1 MNLQDLILM
10 PAVTFDFWSFF
21 LNLVLTA
28 TLSWGLARLYI
39 VCGNSL
45 SNRVSFSSTFVIVAL
60 ATLLVI
66 SVVKS
71 SLALSLGLIG
81 ALSIVRFRAA
91 IKEPEEL
98 AYLFIA
104 IAVGLGF
111 GAGQRLIT
119 VIVFLFIG
127 IVIYLRYKIGSKST
141 TPENGLY
148 LTVCAD
154 NIEISKIESALT
166 FALTSFQLKRFD
178 RQEKKVEVL
187 FLIKMLNGSSIQ
199 LIDEQIRSLDTS
211 VKISLLDINSNTST
225 SL

>member
-1 MNLQDLILM
+1 MNLQDLVLM
-10 PAVTFDFWSFF
+10 PAATFDFGSFL

-28 TLSWGLARLYI
+28 ALSLGLAKLYT
-39 VCGNSL
+39 VCGNAL
-45 SNRVSFSSTFVIVAL
+45 SNRESFSSIFVLVAL

-104 IAVGLGF
+104 IGIGLGF
-111 GAGQRLIT
+111 GAGQQLVT

-127 IVIYLRYKIGSKST
+127 SVIYLRYKLGWKST
-141 TPENGLY
+141 TPKSGLY
-148 LTVCAD
+148 LTISAD
-154 NIEISKIESALT
+154 NVEVSKIESALT
-166 FALTSFQLKRFD
+166 AALTSFQLKRFD
-178 RQEKKVEVL
+178 RQEKQVEAL
-187 FLIKMLNGSSIQ
+187 FLIKMLDGSSVQ
-199 LIDEQIRSLDTS
+199 LIDETIRSIDPS
-211 VKISLLDINSNTST
+211 IKISLLDINNKTFTSP
-225 SL
+225 